1 MAART
6 LHLLSVV
13 FLPGPSRS
21 VISPSAPSF
30 FTVSHSPWL
39 MRQMVMPFSP
49 GPHSGRSP
57 DARQQPGIG
66 QPNGH
71 RHCEGPLRLLATE
84 A

>member
-6 LHLLSVV
+6 LHLLSVL
-13 FLPGPSRS
+13 FSLGPGRS
-21 VISPSAPSF
+21 LISPSAPTF
-30 FTVSHSPWL
+30 FTPSHPPRL
-39 MRQMVMPFSP
+39 MRQMVMAFSSA
-49 GPHSGRSP
+49 PHSGRSP

-71 RHCEGPLRLLATE
+71 RHCEGRLRLLATE